1 MSTGP
6 GGGSEFEGGGL
17 SQTVSMT
24 SLRSGASD
32 ASLQRAASESN
43 GGGEEETSPSGSR
56 ASTPSRARRRRR
68 RRRMAAKATSTLTK
82 TMLIV
87 SIIVSLCIML
97 TLYLSLPC
105 FLSLPPPSPTQG
117 ETGRLASELC
127 SSSQGR
133 KEVVESYIKKVS
145 GKPIFFW
152 LVLV

>member
-68 RRRMAAKATSTLTK
+68 RRMAAKATSTLTK

-87 SIIVSLCIML
+87 SMLLPYSWKYWWELNLAVEPKIAIARILADLNLAFWYGIAICIIC
-97 TLYLSLPC
+97 
-105 FLSLPPPSPTQG
+105 
-117 ETGRLASELC
+117 
-127 SSSQGR
+127 
-133 KEVVESYIKKVS
+133 K
-145 GKPIFFW
+145 
-152 LVLV
+152 